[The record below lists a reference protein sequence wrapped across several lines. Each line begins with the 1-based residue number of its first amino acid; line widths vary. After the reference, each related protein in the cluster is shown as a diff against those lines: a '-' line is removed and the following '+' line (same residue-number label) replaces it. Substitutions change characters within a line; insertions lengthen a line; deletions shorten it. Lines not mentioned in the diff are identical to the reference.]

1 MTNALIISGY
11 EIKEVNGL
19 YSLNDFHKASGN
31 HPKHRPNQFIRI
43 EQTKSLIKEISN
55 AQICA
60 IKTVRGQHGGTY
72 ACRELV
78 IAYAAWISPAFHLK
92 VIRVFLAETDPVKQE
107 KPKTGKYHYPKQL
120 LKQPYFTGDSGELY
134 GTQLTHPRFYSP
146 LADLLHRLEQDNN
159 DVEACKNEYAAMKKV
174 LGAYNYFFE
183 SMQCQML
190 AVRTERY

>member
-1 MTNALIISGY
+1 MTNSLILQNVPIRQ
-11 EIKEVNGL
+11 IDGL
-19 YSLNDFHKASGN
+19 FSLNDLHSASGKL
-31 HPKHRPNQFIRI
+31 PKHQPGYFLRNI
-43 EQTKSLIKEISN
+43 QTRELIAEINPANLQS
-55 AQICA
+55 
-60 IKTVRGQHGGTY
+60 IKTKEGRNGGTY
-72 ACRELV
+72 ACKELV
-78 IAYAAWISPAFHLK
+78 IAYAAWISPTFHLK
-92 VIRVFLAETDPVKQE
+92 VLRVFLESTEQTE

-159 DVEACKNEYAAMKKV
+159 DVEACKNEYVTMKKV
-174 LGAYNYFFE
+174 LSAYNYFFE

>member
-1 MTNALIISGY
+1 MTSSLILQNVPIRQ
-11 EIKEVNGL
+11 IDGL
-19 YSLNDFHKASGN
+19 YCLNDAHLASGN
-31 HPKHRPNQFIRI
+31 NPNDRPGEFIRLKQTVGLISEI
-43 EQTKSLIKEISN
+43 EN
-55 AQICA
+55 AGIPA
-60 IKTVRGQHGGTY
+60 IKKIRGTRGGTY
-72 ACRELV
+72 ACKELV
-78 IAYAAWISPAFHLK
+78 IAYAAWISPTFHLK
-92 VIRVFLAETDPVKQE
+92 VLRVFLESTEQTE

-159 DVEACKNEYAAMKKV
+159 DVEACKNEYVTMKKV
-174 LGAYNYFFE
+174 LSAYNYFFE